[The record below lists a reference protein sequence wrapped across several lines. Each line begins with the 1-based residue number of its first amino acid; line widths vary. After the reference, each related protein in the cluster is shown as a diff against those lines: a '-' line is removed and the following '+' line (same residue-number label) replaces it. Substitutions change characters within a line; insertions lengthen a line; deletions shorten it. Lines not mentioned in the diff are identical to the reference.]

1 MINFR
6 PLDAAITTRGAL
18 ENVLQS
24 QRVYQFRRRHF
35 FYSPLCGPGASCA
48 DRCAGRL
55 RPGQHPW
62 PVGRP
67 AAAPLGRPY
76 SSGCGSMSRDRHADV
91 ELCFAAKAQLN
102 SGRGKQDGLGSQ
114 SNQAPLAS
122 IHRSIRSACFRPDC
136 CTRSFPW
143 CVRAWA
149 SCCSPVLRLVR
160 GSWARGR
167 GSGWPRG
174 PSGCGPGLGWSGRCG
189 GRAAGRSEEVQ
200 PFLLP
205 VPAFGQVQGDVPAAV
220 PGGAGGHGDQVAADG
235 RGPGFGEGAA
245 G

>member
-1 MINFR
+1 MVCGVGK
-6 PLDAAITTRGAL
+6 PASLGSHASAAAAARDRSGNARRS
-18 ENVLQS
+18 V
-24 QRVYQFRRRHF
+24 RVEVP
-35 FYSPLCGPGASCA
+35 YSPERTVVSAPATVRDPGPG
-48 DRCAGRL
+48 
-55 RPGQHPW
+55 
-62 PVGRP
+62 
-67 AAAPLGRPY
+67 
-76 SSGCGSMSRDRHADV
+76 
-91 ELCFAAKAQLN
+91 
-102 SGRGKQDGLGSQ
+102 RGVR
-114 SNQAPLAS
+114 ALAS